1 MYLYMYNN
9 KIPKNVSF
17 KCSAMGYGASM
28 GGSDQARA
36 SKRSASRT
44 LEKLTQQWLGYT
56 VKKFKKLMC
65 SRQDTAESINLSSI

>member
-28 GGSDQARA
+28 GGRDQATGPVKDQHPEHV
-36 SKRSASRT
+36 KR
-44 LEKLTQQWLGYT
+44 
-56 VKKFKKLMC
+56 
-65 SRQDTAESINLSSI
+65 